1 MIRGPRSS
9 FGWRIKQPAHARM
22 CAFFLRATS
31 LACMASC
38 YFFLMCAPLARA
50 QSTSATTWTVSIVLP
65 PRLIAGQPATLAV
78 LGVDGR
84 LAEGI
89 TVDVGK
95 GQRVKTDK
103 SGRAFFTAPSDA
115 PVLIATAAGDSAAAL
130 IDAPTTGAAEHGA
143 IVAPVV
149 SQVDRFS
156 VCGGGFRG
164 DVDANR
170 VSINSERAFVLASSP
185 ECVVVLATPRAL
197 PGPARIT
204 IENSAGKWEAATTL
218 VSLHFAPP
226 IPPLVPG
233 KKSKLA
239 LHVQGSDQ
247 QLRVLVENRTPG
259 VLRFLRG
266 DTQDLLTSGAGA
278 GNSGEVSVEAV
289 SAGEFS
295 FRARILP
302 AVDPT
307 SARRYLLAAAPLA
320 PKEWKSRINGYAHDL
335 EKHPHDNGNTSRD
348 LQTMTTA
355 IVAGDFKTLL
365 EAARAALQ

>member
-1 MIRGPRSS
+1 
-9 FGWRIKQPAHARM
+9 M

-31 LACMASC
+31 LACVASC

-130 IDAPTTGAAEHGA
+130 IDAPTTGAGEQGA

-185 ECVVVLATPRAL
+185 ECIVVLASPRAL
-197 PGPARIT
+197 PGPAKLSIQT
-204 IENSAGKWEAATTL
+204 PGAQWTAVTTL
-218 VSLHFAPP
+218 ASLHFDPP
-226 IPPLVPG
+226 LPPLVPE
-233 KKSKLA
+233 KRSTLA
-239 LHVQGSDQ
+239 LHVQGTDQ
-247 QLRVLVENRTPG
+247 ALRVWVENQTPG

-266 DTQDLLTSGAGA
+266 DRQEVLTSGGTQ
-278 GNSGEVSVEAV
+278 NSAEIEVQAV
-289 SAGEFS
+289 ATGDFS
-295 FRARILP
+295 FHGRILASP
-302 AVDPT
+302 DSGV
-307 SARRYLLAAAPLA
+307 ARRYFTAAESIA
-320 PKEWKSRINGYAHDL
+320 PKDHQREMKNLVDRLTH
-335 EKHPHDNGNTSRD
+335 HPDETQKVRRETEAVLST
-348 LQTMTTA
+348 TM
-355 IVAGDFKTLL
+355 AGDFRTLM
-365 EAARAALQ
+365 ESAAMALQ